1 MKGENMTA
9 TNVVSLNFKS
19 EEAMEEFLEMYE
31 RDSPKLFPD
40 AEMLMMIK
48 TTETNCLGISVYPT
62 NEARETS
69 RKRAE
74 SRVLGELKHLF
85 QEDFRLAGDVVVKH
99 IF

>member
-1 MKGENMTA
+1 
-9 TNVVSLNFKS
+9 
-19 EEAMEEFLEMYE
+19 
-31 RDSPKLFPD
+31 
-40 AEMLMMIK
+40 MMVK

-62 NEARETS
+62 AEARETS

-85 QEDFRLAGDVVVKH
+85 QEDFRLAGEVVVKH